1 MTNFD
6 FLLTESKFEAFSQA
20 AVNAEQTLAV
30 WDQKREEHE
39 NEADII
45 HSYDC
50 INSVVADAACFW
62 LADHW

>member
-30 WDQKREEHE
+30 
-39 NEADII
+39 
-45 HSYDC
+45 
-50 INSVVADAACFW
+50 
-62 LADHW
+62 